1 MGDGRSG
8 GGDTQNNAQN
18 LQVLPKKISLHFFLS
33 TDRTDEFKVIPYI
46 TNSKCIC
53 PLLPAFVKYLL

>member
-18 LQVLPKKISLHFFLS
+18 LQVLPKKISLHFFPFDGS
-33 TDRTDEFKVIPYI
+33 HGWV
-46 TNSKCIC
+46 
-53 PLLPAFVKYLL
+53 